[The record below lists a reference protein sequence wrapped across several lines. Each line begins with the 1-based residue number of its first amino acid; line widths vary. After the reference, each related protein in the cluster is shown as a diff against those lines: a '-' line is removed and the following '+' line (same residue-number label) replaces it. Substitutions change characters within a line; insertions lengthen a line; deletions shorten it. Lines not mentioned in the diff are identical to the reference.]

1 MIAAEARASGIPMFL
16 PDGGAAA
23 DHLVPG
29 AGHHY
34 RAADASSLA
43 AAIRLFLAQGPSG
56 HLANASAAAIDTR
69 TMDAHFADLFTLYE
83 ATRRSLPIAA

>member
-1 MIAAEARASGIPMFL
+1 MAFRCSCPMAGQRRIIWCRALAIITAR
-16 PDGGAAA
+16 
-23 DHLVPG
+23 V
-29 AGHHY
+29 
-34 RAADASSLA
+34 DASSLA

-56 HLANASAAAIDTR
+56 HLANASVAAIDTR